1 MSRKLEE
8 KQRRREAEERRRAAE
23 RRAARR
29 RNLLTFG
36 LIALIGVIVVVLVV
50 NAREDVVNPRSD
62 TGDIG
67 VPAARAGCSDI
78 ERPPDLGADHV
89 AEGTHVEYNSRPP
102 TSGPH
107 YDTPA
112 APGFYSSPLDPRQ
125 VVHNLEHGQ
134 IVIWYPLDAPQ
145 QVIDDIEA
153 YVGSDTSKVALLGV
167 PYDDIPSEY
176 TFAITAWGA
185 LRYCSQVST
194 EVLDDFRAEFQGKGP
209 ENVGVP
215 TFSG

>member
-1 MSRKLEE
+1 MSKKLEE

-29 RNLLTFG
+29 RNLVTFG
-36 LIALIGVIVVVLVV
+36 LIALIGVLVV
-50 NAREDVVNPRSD
+50 ALVMNERNKQINPRAAS
-62 TGDIG
+62 GDIG
-67 VPAARAGCSDI
+67 VPADRAGCGDL

-89 AEGTHVEYNSRPP
+89 ADGTNVDYNSQPP

-112 APGFYSSPLDPRQ
+112 GAGFYSSPLDPRQ

-134 IVIWYPLDAPQ
+134 IVIWYRLDAPQ

-153 YVGSDTSKVALLGV
+153 YVESDDSGVALLGV
-167 PYDDIPSEY
+167 PYDDIPDEY
-176 TFAITAWGA
+176 SFAITAWGA
-185 LRYCSQVST
+185 LRYCAQVST
-194 EVLDDFRAEFQGKGP
+194 EVLGEFRAQFQGKGP

-215 TFSG
+215 PFTG

>member
-8 KQRRREAEERRRAAE
+8 KQRRREAEERRKAAE

-36 LIALIGVIVVVLVV
+36 LIVLIGVAVVALVV
-50 NAREDVVNPRSD
+50 SERNKQVNPSAAA
-62 TGDIG
+62 DIG

-78 ERPPDLGADHV
+78 QRPEDLGADHV
-89 AEGTHVEYNSRPP
+89 AEGTHVEYSSRPP

-112 APGFYSSPLDPRQ
+112 SAGFYSSPLDPRQ

-134 IVIWYPLDAPQ
+134 IVIWYRLDAPQ

-153 YVGSDTSKVALLGV
+153 YVESDDTGIALLGV
-167 PYDDIPSEY
+167 PYDDIPDEY
-176 TFAITAWGA
+176 TLAVTAWGA
-185 LRYCSQVST
+185 LRYCAQVSP
-194 EVLDDFRAEFQGKGP
+194 EVLDDFRAQFQGKGP